1 MAGAMYIMLPLS
13 RLWCR
18 ILHSHS
24 IVFRDSGVLEYYTVS
39 YPRKTDSSR
48 PWHVAHSW
56 RNI

>member
-24 IVFRDSGVLEYYTVS
+24 IVLRIQVFWSITLGLTPEELTPQGHDMLHTVEQ
-39 YPRKTDSSR
+39 T
-48 PWHVAHSW
+48 
-56 RNI
+56 